1 MNDVLLITNDNR
13 VYFKN
18 NETEKLDFYHQ
29 GYLTDDEIL
38 GICSKFIES
47 KRDLAL
53 ENKLVV
59 TITSSDE
66 GYEVGFAPLTLN
78 LPEVKKVQGEL
89 PVELFIRYGRHLVFN
104 DFNALLQRLNEY
116 KKEN

>member
-1 MNDVLLITNDNR
+1 M
-13 VYFKN
+13 
-18 NETEKLDFYHQ
+18 
-29 GYLTDDEIL
+29 TDDEIL

-78 LPEVKKVQGEL
+78 LPEVKKFKVS
-89 PVELFIRYGRHLVFN
+89 Y
-104 DFNALLQRLNEY
+104 LLNYLSDMDVI
-116 KKEN
+116 